1 MNKIVLI
8 QPPDPP
14 CSQVLRD
21 HMGNF
26 GILRKKISR
35 VKADILPPLNLTYSA
50 ALLEEN
56 GFDVSII
63 DSPALELKTKEV
75 LRMAEAYVPDLTI
88 INVTCVSN
96 SYDLDFSLKLKKAIN
111 TTVAVTGPHL
121 TLKPEIAL
129 QNKNIDLVI
138 RGEIE
143 NTILELSQRLPR
155 IQDVKGIAFRRN
167 KKIILTSD
175 RQLITNLDI
184 LPFPSYHKLPMKRY
198 RYHLLKKRPF
208 TTVLTSRGCPFD
220 CMYCPYPFG
229 YGNVW
234 RGRSVENVLQEV
246 KLLVERFKIK
256 SILFRDQVFSFDMQR
271 AEKICDGIIKEDVDI
286 QWRCETRID
295 RVSKNLMTKM
305 KKAGCSGIHFGV
317 ESGDP
322 EILKFSK
329 VGVNLDLVKKTFREA
344 KEIGIET
351 VAFFLVGLPGETKES
366 ITKTIRLAKEI
377 KSDITW
383 FNAPVPYPG
392 TKLYELAEK
401 NDWILDKNWENYS
414 GTEVVMRTDNLTAD
428 EIRSALEQ
436 IKKMFSE
443 RPLNL
448 MGMALSKRG
457 VLTILSNPKEAI
469 KYAFDNFRQKKI

>member
-1 MNKIVLI
+1 MFWN
-8 QPPDPP
+8 
-14 CSQVLRD
+14 
-21 HMGNF
+21 
-26 GILRKKISR
+26 
-35 VKADILPPLNLTYSA
+35 
-50 ALLEEN
+50 
-56 GFDVSII
+56 
-63 DSPALELKTKEV
+63 
-75 LRMAEAYVPDLTI
+75 
-88 INVTCVSN
+88 
-96 SYDLDFSLKLKKAIN
+96 
-111 TTVAVTGPHL
+111 
-121 TLKPEIAL
+121 
-129 QNKNIDLVI
+129 
-138 RGEIE
+138 
-143 NTILELSQRLPR
+143 
-155 IQDVKGIAFRRN
+155 
-167 KKIILTSD
+167 
-175 RQLITNLDI
+175 
-184 LPFPSYHKLPMKRY
+184 
-198 RYHLLKKRPF
+198 
-208 TTVLTSRGCPFD
+208 
-220 CMYCPYPFG
+220 
-229 YGNVW
+229 
-234 RGRSVENVLQEV
+234 
-246 KLLVERFKIK
+246 
-256 SILFRDQVFSFDMQR
+256 
-271 AEKICDGIIKEDVDI
+271 
-286 QWRCETRID
+286 
-295 RVSKNLMTKM
+295 
-305 KKAGCSGIHFGV
+305 HFGV

>member
-14 CSQVLRD
+14 RSQVLRD